1 MLSSRIIFSCFLFY
15 QKDIL
20 TFNCAPRKQT
30 RHSSLRTPRK
40 TTDWDSMPSKSLGMW
55 SLSGESRQVPSTW
68 EHLGSLEIFQSA
80 PNVFQKCKGCWSKH
94 RKIFDAS
101 ASWTFFR
108 VGGCFRRNKNAK
120 KDDSLIPTHVSQVCL
135 ERRTQKH
142 EYFDAHQTP
151 KVISTA
157 TASKLIN
164 PSLSFTFKHFQTKSH
179 ANCTKE
185 PSHSIQLY
193 LETLNFNI
201 FNLGLPNNTC
211 FHLQNPPLFNH
222 EVGLKDALLPW
233 EARKAIKQSTINLL
247 KRIEISYIYIY
258 VYIYIYTENKNQI
271 SPNSAQK
278 LSPIHTKL
286 TEETTSK
293 RMVANQLPTLM
304 NNLSTRNIPGLPR
317 CFSRVFH
324 GDSGCSKR
332 FHGLVVGLAHLQ
344 KKIKDATQKL
354 RWHQPTRT
362 PTPTPAIFH
371 ITFGI
376 SIAKRYL
383 LCSYQ

>member
-1 MLSSRIIFSCFLFY
+1 MLPSRIIFSCF
-15 QKDIL
+15 QCSIKKNIL

-30 RHSSLRTPRK
+30 RRSSLVEHLGKQPTEIPCPPRV
-40 TTDWDSMPSKSLGMW
+40 WGCEASVENRG
-55 SLSGESRQVPSTW
+55 RF
-68 EHLGSLEIFQSA
+68 HLGSLEIFQRA
-80 PNVFQKCKGCWSKH
+80 PNIFQKCKGCWSKH

-108 VGGCFRRNKNAK
+108 VGGCFWKNKNAK
-120 KDDSLIPTHVSQVCL
+120 KDDSLTQHMFRQVCL

-157 TASKLIN
+157 TASRLIN

-179 ANCTKE
+179 PNCTKE
-185 PSHSIQLY
+185 SSHSIQSY

-211 FHLQNPPLFNH
+211 FHWQNPPLFNH

-271 SPNSAQK
+271 SPNSAH
-278 LSPIHTKL
+278 PH
-286 TEETTSK
+286 
-293 RMVANQLPTLM
+293 P
-304 NNLSTRNIPGLPR
+304 
-317 CFSRVFH
+317 H
-324 GDSGCSKR
+324 
-332 FHGLVVGLAHLQ
+332 
-344 KKIKDATQKL
+344 
-354 RWHQPTRT
+354 
-362 PTPTPAIFH
+362 
-371 ITFGI
+371 
-376 SIAKRYL
+376 
-383 LCSYQ
+383 